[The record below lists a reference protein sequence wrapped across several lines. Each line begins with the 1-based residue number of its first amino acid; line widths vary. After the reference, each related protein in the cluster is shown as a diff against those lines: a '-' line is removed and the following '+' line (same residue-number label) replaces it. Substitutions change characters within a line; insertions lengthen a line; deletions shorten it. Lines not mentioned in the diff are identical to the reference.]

1 MTRVQRYRGIAAL
14 MAKLKETRNGRC
26 LLSLGK
32 FTSFS
37 QRLIIDIV
45 APDGGGIRGFSQ
57 LLILD
62 EMAHR
67 IMHDLGL
74 QESPPLCDYFDM
86 IGGVG
91 TGGSVQ
97 LTAHKISSDPS

>member
-1 MTRVQRYRGIAAL
+1 
-14 MAKLKETRNGRC
+14 MAQLKKTRNGRC

-32 FTSFS
+32 PISLSDILFTYMES
-37 QRLIIDIV
+37 Q
-45 APDGGGIRGFSQ
+45 DGGGIRGFSQ
-57 LLILD
+57 LFIL
-62 EMAHR
+62 EEIAHR

-91 TGGSVQ
+91 TGG
-97 LTAHKISSDPS
+97 